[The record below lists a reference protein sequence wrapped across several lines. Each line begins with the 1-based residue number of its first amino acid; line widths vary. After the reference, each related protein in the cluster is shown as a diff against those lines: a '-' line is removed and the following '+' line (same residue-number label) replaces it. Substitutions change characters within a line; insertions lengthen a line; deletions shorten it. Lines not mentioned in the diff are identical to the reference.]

1 MKIKKNVVY
10 AVSVLL
16 VFASVALVAQDAFDS
31 GASKEFSLISLY
43 NQGGVFM
50 WPILVLSAF
59 AFGLIIERFVFFIM
73 ANLGSKEFIDK
84 LEQTIAARDL
94 GEVRELCEK
103 NKSKISMVIHKALE
117 LKSLGYERV
126 EKTLSVAASVEVA
139 MLERGLSIISAI
151 ANIVPM
157 LGFLGTVTGM
167 ITAFD
172 DIAAA
177 DQVSAKIVA
186 GGIKEALLTTAFG
199 LIAAIPLLLF
209 YNYFVNRIE
218 GFITSVERLAS
229 DLVEKIIKGSVSDK
243 VNGNT
248 GVHSE

>member
-1 MKIKKNVVY
+1 MKIKKRLIAAFSVFILFG
-10 AVSVLL
+10 AVL
-16 VFASVALVAQDAFDS
+16 AAQESFSADGGKD
-31 GASKEFSLISLY
+31 FSLLALY
-43 NQGGVFM
+43 NQGGIFM
-50 WPILVLSAF
+50 WPILILTAF
-59 AFGLIIERFVFFIM
+59 AFGLIIERFVFFLR
-73 ANLGSKEFIDK
+73 ANLGSKEFIDR
-84 LEQTIAARDL
+84 LEKAIAVDGLDAVS
-94 GEVRELCEK
+94 GLCSN
-103 NKSKISMVIHKALE
+103 NKSKIAIVLTKAMA
-117 LKSLGYERV
+117 LKKLGYERV
-126 EKTLSVAASVEVA
+126 EKTLTVAASVEVA
-139 MLERGLSIISAI
+139 LLERGLSIISAI

-218 GFITSVERLAS
+218 GFITSVERLSS
-229 DLVEKIIKGSVSDK
+229 DLVEKIIKGSVSEES
-243 VNGNT
+243 GA
-248 GVHSE
+248 